1 MKDDFRDPHKLQ
13 VAMKYVKKTAV
24 DVKSEE
30 RRRVLQ

>member
-24 DVKSEE
+24 DFKSEE